1 MVVEHAHGLR
11 QRRGP
16 NAKSSLHKA
25 HLAPD
30 AGLQAPGA
38 SLSFAQGSHDFESL
52 DRGIGRGELLIRS
65 ILPEIPSLVYRS
77 SPNFNCRSS
86 LNRSNKVRFGGKISS
101 LIAREIQTAPPP
113 RLKVGSVEQCWIWG
127 RQSKRRLCDG
137 SNRLGV
143 SGGARSG
150 GSSRCLA
157 AFALAVFCFRCL
169 RICSM
174 TFGSSMLA
182 ITLT

>member
-1 MVVEHAHGLR
+1 MGEKKFYICKHCGNMI
-11 QRRGP
+11 GMI
-16 NAKSSLHKA
+16 KSSGVNVVCCGDPMTELKPNTVEA
-25 HLAPD
+25 SQEKHLPVVTIE
-30 AGLQAPGA
+30 GN
-38 SLSFAQGSHDFESL
+38 
-52 DRGIGRGELLIRS
+52 I
-65 ILPEIPSLVYRS
+65 V
-77 SPNFNCRSS
+77 
-86 LNRSNKVRFGGKISS
+86 KV
-101 LIAREIQTAPPP
+101 
-113 RLKVGSVEQCWIWG
+113 KVGSVEQCWIWG

>member
-1 MVVEHAHGLR
+1 MNESVVLY
-11 QRRGP
+11 QC
-16 NAKSSLHKA
+16 
-25 HLAPD
+25 PD
-30 AGLQAPGA
+30 CGYIVEVVNPGSPDLICSGEAFAATCVEVAAGLECCGKKMIKLEPNTVEA
-38 SLSFAQGSHDFESL
+38 SQEKH
-52 DRGIGRGELLIRS
+52 
-65 ILPEIPSLVYRS
+65 LPVVTIEGNIV
-77 SPNFNCRSS
+77 
-86 LNRSNKVRFGGKISS
+86 KV
-101 LIAREIQTAPPP
+101 
-113 RLKVGSVEQCWIWG
+113 KVGSVEQCWIWG